1 MNYRSQLLL
10 LTLFFFFCGF
20 LPAEAKRAS
29 TLDIGKGSATVSY
42 LKGSAEIL
50 EPGKGPWTSLKLK
63 DALEEGDQVRTKAG
77 AQMELVLADN
87 SRLRFA
93 GNSEFR
99 VVRMEAG
106 GPSTPRDVNV
116 RVTLGK
122 AWASVSK
129 TLGTKGN
136 FAVSC
141 DQAVAG
147 VRGTVYRMNIE
158 TDRSALVRV
167 YDGTVHVTGGGK
179 AMALPTPPVGPPTRV
194 AGPKPIPGPH
204 KVTMEEWTVIIKA
217 MQQVRVGADGV
228 PEKPRDFTEK
238 EDRDEWVEW
247 NKARDRE
254 I

>member
-1 MNYRSQLLL
+1 MKKKTLLL
-10 LTLFFFFCGF
+10 LVFCFFAS
-20 LPAEAKRAS
+20 LSPAEAKRAS

-50 EPGKGPWTSLKLK
+50 EPGKEPWTPLKLQ
-63 DALEEGDQVRTKAG
+63 DVLEEGDQVRTKEG
-77 AQMELVLADN
+77 AQMELVLTDN

-99 VVRMEAG
+99 VIRMEAG
-106 GPSTPRDVNV
+106 SPSTIRDVNV
-116 RVTLGK
+116 HVQLGK
-122 AWASVSK
+122 AWANVTK

-136 FAVSC
+136 FAISC

-167 YDGTVHVTGGGK
+167 YDGTVQVTGGGK
-179 AMALPTPPVGPPTRV
+179 DKETPKPGGPPTRV
-194 AGPKPIPGPH
+194 SGPKPIPGPH
-204 KVTMEEWTVIIKA
+204 KVTMEEWTVIIKT
-217 MQQVRVGADGV
+217 MQQVKIGANGV
-228 PEKPRDFTEK
+228 PGKPRDFTEE
-238 EDRDEWVEW
+238 EDRDAWVEW
-247 NKARDRE
+247 NRARDRD

>member
-1 MNYRSQLLL
+1 MFLIAF
-10 LTLFFFFCGF
+10 LFFCAFP
-20 LPAEAKRAS
+20 PAEAKQAA
-29 TLDIGKGSATVSY
+29 TLDIGKGLATVSF

-50 EPGKGPWTSLKLK
+50 ELGKGPWTSLKLN
-63 DALEEGDQVRTKAG
+63 DALEEGDQVRTKEG
-77 AQMELVLADN
+77 AQMELVLTDK

-93 GNSEFR
+93 GNSEFK

-106 GPSTPRDVNV
+106 GPSAPRDVNV
-116 RVTLGK
+116 HVTLGK
-122 AWASVSK
+122 AWASVTK
-129 TLGTKGN
+129 TIGVKGN

-141 DQAVAG
+141 DRAVAG
-147 VRGTVYRMNIE
+147 VRGTVYRMNVE
-158 TDRSALVRV
+158 QDRSALVRV

-179 AMALPTPPVGPPTRV
+179 AVEAQKPIGPPTRIS
-194 AGPKPIPGPH
+194 GPTPIPGPH
-204 KVTMEEWTVIIKA
+204 KVSMEEWTVIIKA
-217 MQQVRVGADGV
+217 MQQVRIGADGV

>member
-1 MNYRSQLLL
+1 MGKKILLL
-10 LTLFFFFCGF
+10 LVFFFFCGF
-20 LPAEAKRAS
+20 LPAEAKQAA
-29 TLDIGKGSATVSY
+29 TLDIGKGSATVSF

-50 EPGKGPWTSLKLK
+50 GPGKGSWTSLKLK

-116 RVTLGK
+116 HVTFGK
-122 AWASVSK
+122 AWASVTK
-129 TLGTKGN
+129 TMGTKGN

-147 VRGTVYRMNIE
+147 VRGTVYRMNVE
-158 TDRSALVRV
+158 PDRSALVRV

-217 MQQVRVGADGV
+217 MQQVRIGADGV

>member
-1 MNYRSQLLL
+1 
-10 LTLFFFFCGF
+10 LFVSGF
-20 LPAEAKRAS
+20 PPAEAKRAA
-29 TLDIGKGSATVSY
+29 TLDIGKGSATVSF
-42 LKGSAEIL
+42 LKGSAETL
-50 EPGKGPWTSLKLK
+50 ELGKGPWTSLKLN
-63 DALEEGDQVRTKAG
+63 DALEEGDQLRTKEG
-77 AQMELVLADN
+77 AQMELLLADN

-93 GNSEFR
+93 GNSEFK

-116 RVTLGK
+116 HVQLGK
-122 AWASVSK
+122 AWANVTK

-136 FAVSC
+136 FAISC

-147 VRGTVYRMNIE
+147 VRGTVYRMDVE
-158 TDRSALVRV
+158 QDRSALVRV

-179 AMALPTPPVGPPTRV
+179 AVEAPKPIGPPTRIS
-194 AGPKPIPGPH
+194 GPTPIPGPH
-204 KVTMEEWTVIIKA
+204 KVSMEEWTVIIKA
-217 MQQVRVGADGV
+217 MQQVRIGADGV

-238 EDRDEWVEW
+238 EDRDAWVEW

>member
-10 LTLFFFFCGF
+10 LTLFFFLCGF
-20 LPAEAKRAS
+20 LPAEAKQAA
-29 TLDIGKGSATVSY
+29 TLDIGKGSATVSF

-50 EPGKGPWTSLKLK
+50 GLGKGSWTSVKLK

-99 VVRMEAG
+99 VVRMEVG
-106 GPSTPRDVNV
+106 GPSAPRDVNV
-116 RVTLGK
+116 HVTLGK
-122 AWASVSK
+122 AWASVTK
-129 TLGTKGN
+129 TMGTKGN

-147 VRGTVYRMNIE
+147 VRGTVYRMNVGP
-158 TDRSALVRV
+158 DRSVLVRV

-179 AMALPTPPVGPPTRV
+179 ATALPTQVGPPTRV

-217 MQQVRVGADGV
+217 MQQVRVGAEGM
-228 PEKPRDFTEK
+228 PGKPRDFTEK

>member
-1 MNYRSQLLL
+1 MKKKTLLL
-10 LTLFFFFCGF
+10 LVIFFFFGF
-20 LPAEAKRAS
+20 SPVEAKRAS

-50 EPGKGPWTSLKLK
+50 ELGKGPWTSLKLK

-116 RVTLGK
+116 HVTLGK
-122 AWASVSK
+122 AWASVTK

-141 DQAVAG
+141 DRAVAG
-147 VRGTVYRMNIE
+147 VRGTVYRMNVE
-158 TDRSALVRV
+158 PDRSALVRV

-179 AMALPTPPVGPPTRV
+179 DREAPKPGGPPTRV
-194 AGPKPIPGPH
+194 EGPKPIPGPH

>member
-1 MNYRSQLLL
+1 MKTK
-10 LTLFFFFCGF
+10 TLFLIAFLFFCGF
-20 LPAEAKRAS
+20 PPAEAKRAA
-29 TLDIGKGSATVSY
+29 TLDIGKGSATVSF

-50 EPGKGPWTSLKLK
+50 DLGKGPWTSLKLN
-63 DALEEGDQVRTKAG
+63 DALEEGDQVRTKEG
-77 AQMELVLADN
+77 AQMELVLTDN

-93 GNSEFR
+93 GNSEFK

-106 GPSTPRDVNV
+106 GPSAPRDVNV
-116 RVTLGK
+116 HVTLGK

-129 TLGTKGN
+129 TIGTKGN
-136 FAVSC
+136 FAISC
-141 DQAVAG
+141 DAAVAG
-147 VRGTVYRMNIE
+147 VRGTVYRMDIE
-158 TDRSALVRV
+158 QDRSALVRV

-179 AMALPTPPVGPPTRV
+179 AVEAPKPIGPPTRIS
-194 AGPKPIPGPH
+194 GPTPIPGPH
-204 KVTMEEWTVIIKA
+204 KVSMEEWTVIIKA
-217 MQQVRVGADGV
+217 MQQVRIGADGV

>member
-1 MNYRSQLLL
+1 MKKKTMILLAFF
-10 LTLFFFFCGF
+10 LFLSFS
-20 LPAEAKRAS
+20 PAEAKRVS

-50 EPGKGPWTSLKLK
+50 EPGKASWIPLKLNE
-63 DALEEGDQVRTKAG
+63 ALEEGDQVRTKEG

-93 GNSEFR
+93 GNSEFK
-99 VVRMEAG
+99 VIRMEAG
-106 GPSTPRDVNV
+106 SPSIPRDVNV
-116 RVTLGK
+116 HVKLGK
-122 AWASVSK
+122 AWASVAK
-129 TLGTKGN
+129 TVGTKGN
-136 FAVSC
+136 FEISSNT
-141 DQAVAG
+141 AVAG
-147 VRGTVYRMNIE
+147 VRGTVYRMDIE

-179 AMALPTPPVGPPTRV
+179 AADAPKPAGPPTRV
-194 AGPKPIPGPH
+194 SGPTPIPGPH
-204 KVTMEEWTVIIKA
+204 KVTMEEWTVIIKT
-217 MQQVRVGADGV
+217 MQQVKVGANGV

-238 EDRDEWVEW
+238 EDRDAWVEW